1 MIKRNETPMNNN
13 INDHDS
19 NMSVIGIIQNINGN
33 HDSIVNLDNN
43 NNGIIIRNSTITI
56 NNNNNTGNNF
66 SISQGKETKEIA
78 TPMISG
84 QSSIS
89 NNPSDKHETN
99 VSNSFTFTENIS
111 LENNIL
117 EQNNSENNDLVQII
131 NNMSRGKKIII

>member
-1 MIKRNETPMNNN
+1 MNNN
-13 INDHDS
+13 INGHDS
-19 NMSVIGIIQNINGN
+19 NMSVIGIIQNINDN
-33 HDSIVNLDNN
+33 NDSIVNLNN
-43 NNGIIIRNSTITI
+43 NNRIIIRNSTITI
-56 NNNNNTGNNF
+56 HNNNNTGNNF